1 MMLPT
6 EFRAA
11 VEEILEMPRGTL
23 KDSDSR
29 DTVET
34 WTSIADLQILTF
46 ISSEFGVE
54 PEPEFMEA
62 KTFGDLLRKL
72 EEKLGRPWSSQI

>member
-23 KDSDSR
+23 KYSDSR

-62 KTFGDLLRKL
+62 KTFGDLLHKL